1 MFTLSLPISVP
12 VSKAKSF
19 SLNMNQYRNAHYHTL
34 NKAKQT
40 FHDMVIPSLKS
51 LPVLTKISLI
61 YTLFPP
67 SKRELDV
74 ANICS
79 IVDKFFSDT
88 LVSSGRITDDNFKV
102 LPNITYRFGSI
113 DKTNPRVE
121 VTIEELSDP

>member
-1 MFTLSLPISVP
+1 
-12 VSKAKSF
+12 
-19 SLNMNQYRNAHYHTL
+19 MNQYRNAHYHTL
-34 NKAKQT
+34 NKAKQN

-67 SKRELDV
+67 SKRDLDV

-88 LVSSGRITDDNFKV
+88 LVSSGRIIDDNFKV

-121 VTIEELSDP
+121 VTIEQLSDP